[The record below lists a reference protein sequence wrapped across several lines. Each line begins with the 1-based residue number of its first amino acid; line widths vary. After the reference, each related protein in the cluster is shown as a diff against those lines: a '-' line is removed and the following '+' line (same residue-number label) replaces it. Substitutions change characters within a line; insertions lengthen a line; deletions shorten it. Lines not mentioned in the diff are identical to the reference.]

1 MLKNLNIWF
10 LSSLLVSLGV
20 LIPIVT
26 VFFSFFEETSNYYQI
41 LKDTFLFE
49 YIFNSFILLICVLA
63 LTFIIGTTCA
73 YLVSFYK
80 FPFSNFFKWSL
91 ILGFAVPPYIYAY
104 SLTAFFENYGTA
116 FTILIN
122 LFGEGEYNKYIP
134 KFDGLL
140 GAVLSLS
147 FSLFAYVYILSRASF
162 LYQSQNLID
171 LGRSLGFSKFKS
183 LYSLILPAARPA
195 IVAGLS
201 LVAMETLAEFG
212 AVDFFS
218 INTLTT
224 GIYNSWITFDD
235 LAFSNR
241 LSFFLLI
248 FIFACFIIENFSR
261 RNAKY
266 HFNSRGGFKHK
277 EKITLTGKKSFFAF
291 LFCFIIENYSR
302 KKAKY
307 HFNSRGG
314 FKQKEKIKLSGKK
327 SFFAFLFCFIIFFL
341 SFLFPLSQMLYWT
354 IKFPEN
360 LFDID
365 IISLTLNTIYLVILS
380 SIVLILFSLLS
391 NYGNRVSRNK
401 ILNFLSTISISGYAI
416 PGVILAVA
424 FITFIAWFDDNVVKS
439 LGFLSIKK
447 IFIGS
452 ILGLVLVYFV
462 RFYSLAFNGIKSGYE
477 KINISV
483 DESSYLLGYS
493 KKKTFLN
500 IHIPFLRNS
509 LLFVAILISLEII
522 RELPITLILRP
533 FNFETFATT
542 AYISASEDLLE
553 AAAVPSLFLIL
564 IATLFIMFTSKY
576 ILRENER

>member
-1 MLKNLNIWF
+1 MRINFWYI
-10 LSSLLVSLGV
+10 SSLFISIFVI
-20 LIPIVT
+20 IPILT
-26 VFFSFFEETSNYYQI
+26 VFLSFFESTSNYYGI

-49 YIFNSFILLICVLA
+49 YISNSIILLISVLL
-63 LTFIIGTTCA
+63 LTFLIGTGTA
-73 YLVSFYK
+73 YLVSFYE
-80 FPFSNFFKWSL
+80 FPLSNFFKWAL
-91 ILGFAVPPYIYAY
+91 ILSFAVPPYIYAY

-116 FTILIN
+116 YSILKN
-122 LFGEGEYNKYIP
+122 LFGDKNYNLYIP
-134 KFDGLL
+134 KFDGMI
-140 GAVLSLS
+140 GVILSLS
-147 FSLFAYVYILSRASF
+147 FSLFAYVYILARASF
-162 LYQSQNLID
+162 LYQSQNFID
-171 LGRSLGFSKFKS
+171 LGKNLGFTNFKT
-183 LYSLILPAARPA
+183 LYSIILPAARPA

-235 LAFSNR
+235 LAFANQ
-241 LSFFLLI
+241 LSFFLLL
-248 FIFACFIIENFSR
+248 FIFALFILENLSR
-261 RNAKY
+261 N
-266 HFNSRGGFKHK
+266 
-277 EKITLTGKKSFFAF
+277 
-291 LFCFIIENYSR
+291 
-302 KKAKY
+302 KAKY
-307 HFNSRGG
+307 HFNSKGG
-314 FKQKEKIKLSGKK
+314 FKQKQKLQLKGTK
-327 SFFAFLFCFIIFFL
+327 SIAAFLFCFLVFFL

-360 LFDID
+360 LFDLQ
-365 IISLTLNTIYLVILS
+365 IINLLSNTLYLVILS
-380 SIVLILFSLLS
+380 SFVLIMFSLIS
-391 NYGNRVSRNK
+391 NYGNRVTKNK
-401 ILNFLSTISISGYAI
+401 TLNILSTLSISGYAI

-424 FITFIAWFDDNVVKS
+424 FITFIAWFDESVVKN
-439 LGFLSIKK
+439 LGLFSIKK

-493 KKKTFLN
+493 KRKTFMN

-509 LLFVAILISLEII
+509 LLFVCRLISLEII

-564 IATLFIMFTSKY
+564 IATSFIIITSKY
-576 ILRENER
+576 ILRDNNE

>member
-1 MLKNLNIWF
+1 MRINFWYI
-10 LSSLLVSLGV
+10 SSLFISIFVI
-20 LIPIVT
+20 IPILT
-26 VFFSFFEETSNYYQI
+26 VFLSFFESTSNYYEI

-49 YIFNSFILLICVLA
+49 YISNSIILLISVLL
-63 LTFIIGTTCA
+63 LTFLIGTGTA
-73 YLVSFYK
+73 YLVSFYE
-80 FPFSNFFKWSL
+80 FPLSNFFKWAL
-91 ILGFAVPPYIYAY
+91 ILSFAVPPYIYAY

-116 FTILIN
+116 YSILKN
-122 LFGEGEYNKYIP
+122 LFGDKNYNLYIP
-134 KFDGLL
+134 KFDGMI
-140 GAVLSLS
+140 GVILSLS
-147 FSLFAYVYILSRASF
+147 FSLFAYVYILARASF
-162 LYQSQNLID
+162 LYQSQNFID
-171 LGRSLGFSKFKS
+171 LGKNLGFTNFKT
-183 LYSLILPAARPA
+183 LYSIILPAARPA

-201 LVAMETLAEFG
+201 LVSMETLAEFG

-235 LAFSNR
+235 LAFANQ
-241 LSFFLLI
+241 LSFFLLL
-248 FIFACFIIENFSR
+248 FIFALFILENLSR
-261 RNAKY
+261 N
-266 HFNSRGGFKHK
+266 
-277 EKITLTGKKSFFAF
+277 
-291 LFCFIIENYSR
+291 
-302 KKAKY
+302 KAKY
-307 HFNSRGG
+307 HFNSKGG
-314 FKQKEKIKLSGKK
+314 FKQKQKLQIKGTK
-327 SFFAFLFCFIIFFL
+327 SIAAFLFCFLVFFL

-360 LFDID
+360 LFDLQ
-365 IISLTLNTIYLVILS
+365 IINLLSNTLYLVILS
-380 SIVLILFSLLS
+380 SFVLIMFSLIS
-391 NYGNRVSRNK
+391 NYGNRVTKNK
-401 ILNFLSTISISGYAI
+401 TLNILSTLSISGYAI

-424 FITFIAWFDDNVVKS
+424 FITFIAWFDESVVKN
-439 LGFLSIKK
+439 LGLFSIKK

-493 KKKTFLN
+493 KRKTFMN

-509 LLFVAILISLEII
+509 LLFVCILISLEII

-564 IATLFIMFTSKY
+564 IATSFIIVTSKY
-576 ILRENER
+576 ILRDNNE

>member
-1 MLKNLNIWF
+1 MRINFWYIF
-10 LSSLLVSLGV
+10 SLFISIFVI
-20 LIPIVT
+20 IPILT
-26 VFFSFFEETSNYYQI
+26 VFLSFFETTSNYYQI
-41 LKDTFLFE
+41 LKDTFLLE
-49 YIFNSFILLICVLA
+49 YISNSIILLLSVLI
-63 LTFIIGTTCA
+63 LTFLIGTGTA
-73 YLVSFYK
+73 YIVSFYR
-80 FPFSNFFKWSL
+80 FPLSNFFKWAL
-91 ILGFAVPPYIYAY
+91 ILSFAVPPYIYAY

-116 FTILIN
+116 YSILKSVFGDKNYN
-122 LFGEGEYNKYIP
+122 LYIP
-134 KFDGLL
+134 KFDGML
-140 GAVLSLS
+140 GVILSLS
-147 FSLFAYVYILSRASF
+147 FSLFAYVYILARASF
-162 LYQSQNLID
+162 LYQSQNFID
-171 LGRSLGFSKFKS
+171 LGKNLGFTNLKT
-183 LYSLILPAARPA
+183 LYTIILPAARPA

-235 LAFSNR
+235 LAFANQ
-241 LSFFLLI
+241 LSFFLLL
-248 FIFACFIIENFSR
+248 FIFALFILENLSR
-261 RNAKY
+261 N
-266 HFNSRGGFKHK
+266 
-277 EKITLTGKKSFFAF
+277 
-291 LFCFIIENYSR
+291 
-302 KKAKY
+302 KAKY
-307 HFNSRGG
+307 HFNAKGG
-314 FKQKEKIKLSGKK
+314 FKQKHK
-327 SFFAFLFCFIIFFL
+327 SQLNGTKSIAAFLFCFFIFFL

-360 LFDID
+360 LFDLQIID
-365 IISLTLNTIYLVILS
+365 LLSNTLYLVILS
-380 SIVLILFSLLS
+380 SFVLIMFSLIS
-391 NYGNRVSRNK
+391 NYGNRVTKNK
-401 ILNFLSTISISGYAI
+401 TLNILSTLSISGYAI

-424 FITFIAWFDDNVVKS
+424 FITFIAWFDESVVKN
-439 LGFLSIKK
+439 LGLFSIKK

-493 KKKTFLN
+493 KRKTFMN

-509 LLFVAILISLEII
+509 LLFVCILISLEII

-564 IATLFIMFTSKY
+564 IATSFIIVTSKY
-576 ILRENER
+576 ILRDNNE

>member
-1 MLKNLNIWF
+1 MRINFWYI
-10 LSSLLVSLGV
+10 SSLFISIFVI
-20 LIPIVT
+20 IPILT
-26 VFFSFFEETSNYYQI
+26 VFLSFFESTSNYYGI
-41 LKDTFLFE
+41 LRDTFLFE
-49 YIFNSFILLICVLA
+49 YISNSIILLISVLL
-63 LTFIIGTTCA
+63 LTFLIGTGTA
-73 YLVSFYK
+73 YLVSFYE
-80 FPFSNFFKWSL
+80 FPLSNFFKWAL
-91 ILGFAVPPYIYAY
+91 ILSFAVPPYIYAY

-116 FTILIN
+116 YSILKN
-122 LFGEGEYNKYIP
+122 LFGDKNYNLYIP
-134 KFDGLL
+134 KFDGMI
-140 GAVLSLS
+140 GVILSLS
-147 FSLFAYVYILSRASF
+147 FSLFAYVYILARASF
-162 LYQSQNLID
+162 LYQSQNFID
-171 LGRSLGFSKFKS
+171 LGKNLGFTNFKT
-183 LYSLILPAARPA
+183 LYSIILPAARPA

-235 LAFSNR
+235 LAFANQ
-241 LSFFLLI
+241 LSFFLLL
-248 FIFACFIIENFSR
+248 FIFALFILENLSR
-261 RNAKY
+261 N
-266 HFNSRGGFKHK
+266 
-277 EKITLTGKKSFFAF
+277 
-291 LFCFIIENYSR
+291 
-302 KKAKY
+302 KAKY
-307 HFNSRGG
+307 HFNSKGG
-314 FKQKEKIKLSGKK
+314 FKQKQKLQLKGTK
-327 SFFAFLFCFIIFFL
+327 SIAAFLFCFLVFFL

-360 LFDID
+360 LFDLQ
-365 IISLTLNTIYLVILS
+365 IINLLSNTLYLVILS
-380 SIVLILFSLLS
+380 SFVLIMFSLIS
-391 NYGNRVSRNK
+391 NYGNRVTKNK
-401 ILNFLSTISISGYAI
+401 TLNILSTLSISGYAI

-424 FITFIAWFDDNVVKS
+424 FITFIAWFDESVVKN
-439 LGFLSIKK
+439 LGLFSIKK

-493 KKKTFLN
+493 KRKTFMN

-509 LLFVAILISLEII
+509 LLFVCILISLEII

-553 AAAVPSLFLIL
+553 AAAAPSLFLIL
-564 IATLFIMFTSKY
+564 IATSFIIITSKY
-576 ILRENER
+576 ILRDNNE